1 VEDLDLAFL
10 VCVIILCLTYMPIC
24 TFFIFRPVIREAK
37 MPNVRKQ
44 RRIFKLT
51 QQTTFLGK
59 KAKLL
64 REELDELQ
72 KEYGSEYGDILDSA
86 EQKYKLISELKKEA
100 EDLKKLTSE
109 NEKLS
114 EIIAKQ
120 KKTISALEMELKNKK
135 NEE

>member
-1 VEDLDLAFL
+1 
-10 VCVIILCLTYMPIC
+10 
-24 TFFIFRPVIREAK
+24 